1 MKLSDILKSLA
12 IIIIFAILYFSA
24 ILSNGLQDIK
34 DNWPKY
40 RCVPT
45 YMPLAGYFGHDPVSN
60 FAYCVGNIQKQ
71 LMDFFLTPVYYVLTM
86 VGSLA
91 KWLVDRIQFIRKFF
105 YYLRNMVKN
114 MLGDVYGML
123 INVLIQFQN
132 LIIKTKD
139 TIMKLIGTIVTFIY
153 LIQGAIHTGRSIYK
167 GPIGETLRIIC
178 FEPNTPVKLLD
189 GTTKKMKDLVLG
201 DILENNSE
209 VYGTLKL
216 KGDEDNKYYKIW
228 SDKLQNYIY
237 VTGEHKILN
246 NKENKSDL
254 KNYID
259 VKDYYKSEK
268 TDIWDEELSC
278 LITSNHQIPIGEFTF
293 WDWED

>member
-1 MKLSDILKSLA
+1 
-12 IIIIFAILYFSA
+12 
-24 ILSNGLQDIK
+24 
-34 DNWPKY
+34 
-40 RCVPT
+40 
-45 YMPLAGYFGHDPVSN
+45 
-60 FAYCVGNIQKQ
+60 
-71 LMDFFLTPVYYVLTM
+71 MDFFLTPVYYVLTM

-91 KWLVDRIQFIRKFF
+91 KWLTNRIQFIRKFF
-105 YYLRNMVKN
+105 YYLRSMVKN
-114 MLGDVYGML
+114 MRGDVWYA
-123 INVLIQFQN
+123 NKCLIQFQ

-139 TIMKLIGTIVTFIY
+139 TMMKLIGTIVTFIY

-189 GTTKKMKDLVLG
+189 GSTKKMKDIVLG

-216 KGDEDNKYYKIW
+216 KGDQDNKYYKIW

-246 NKENKSDL
+246 NKENRADL

-259 VKDYYKSEK
+259 VKDFYKSKK
-268 TDIWDEELSC
+268 TDYWDETLYC
-278 LITSNHQIPIGEFTF
+278 LITDNHQIPIGEFTF